1 VTATVESIP
10 LIASSILSKKLAEG
24 IDALV
29 LDVKVGSGAFMKSHA
44 DAQAL
49 ARTLTQIGKGAG
61 KRVVALITD
70 MNQPLGT
77 HVGNTLEVIESV
89 GVLTGRV
96 KGDLADLS
104 FELAAQMLVLGEAAG
119 DLSKARRMVKEIV
132 DKGSAIRKFQEV
144 VAAQGGDPLALQE
157 HTRMPTARRT
167 ETITSPVRGFVQG
180 LDAGEVGVAAMLLG
194 AGRASVDATIDHG
207 AGVILHRKIG
217 DKVEAGDPLAT
228 LYFNDAAG
236 SKEARERVGAAFCTG
251 EQPPAKTNLIH
262 QVIT

>member
-1 VTATVESIP
+1 
-10 LIASSILSKKLAEG
+10 
-24 IDALV
+24 
-29 LDVKVGSGAFMKSHA
+29 
-44 DAQAL
+44 
-49 ARTLTQIGKGAG
+49 
-61 KRVVALITD
+61 
-70 MNQPLGT
+70 
-77 HVGNTLEVIESV
+77 
-89 GVLTGRV
+89 
-96 KGDLADLS
+96 
-104 FELAAQMLVLGEAAG
+104 
-119 DLSKARRMVKEIV
+119 MVKEIV